1 MSDRLVIFD
10 MDGTLVD
17 SSITIVNAINYV
29 REHFGFH
36 PFDRDYILKRI
47 NDHTLNPAQ
56 VFYHVPRF
64 EPIHEKLFSE
74 YYSNN
79 HKKEL
84 QLYDG
89 IYELLVELK
98 EKDFKLA
105 LATNAYRSSTLE
117 SISHLQIEDMFDAIA
132 CADDVSLSKPYPD
145 MLYKILDEVGVSSQ
159 NTIFVGD
166 GERDQEAASRAG
178 IAYLMVDW
186 GFSDHIGAISSID
199 ELKSKIEDFFKN
211 LEISS

>member
-1 MSDRLVIFD
+1 MSDKVVIFD

-36 PFDRDYILKRI
+36 PFSKEYILERI
-47 NDHTLNPAQ
+47 NDHTINPAQ

-74 YYSNN
+74 YYTQN

-84 QLYDG
+84 TLYDG

-98 EKDFKLA
+98 DRGFKLA
-105 LATNAYRSSTLE
+105 VATNAYRNSALE
-117 SISHLQIEDMFDAIA
+117 SLSHLKIEDMFDVIV
-132 CADDVSLSKPYPD
+132 CSDDVKNAKPYPD
-145 MLYKILDEVGVSSQ
+145 MIYKILRELDIPNS
-159 NTIFVGD
+159 NAIFIGD
-166 GERDQEAASRAG
+166 GARDEACAKRAG
-178 IAYLMVDW
+178 VKYLMVDW
-186 GFSDHIGAISSID
+186 GFSDNIGAITSVD
-199 ELKSKIEDFFKN
+199 ELKAKILEFFD
-211 LEISS
+211 